1 MRDVTLNQQEQARL
15 QVLNSV
21 LEYQLPIAH
30 AAEIMGV
37 SKRHAKRLLAAY
49 RKDGA
54 IALAHGNRGR
64 RPHNAVPEAAVA
76 AVVKLASNGYAGA
89 NHSHFTELLR
99 EREGIDLSRPT
110 VRRILVKA
118 GIGSPRSRRSQQH
131 RFRRRRMPQEGMLV
145 QIDGSQHPWLEDR
158 GPKLTLLIAVD
169 DATGA
174 VAQAVFRT
182 TEDTRGYLVLL
193 EGLVR
198 QWGIPLAIYSDRHAA
213 FKYNARQ
220 KPVPVETTQFARVL
234 REMGIQQIFA
244 LSPQAKGRVERML
257 ETFQDRL
264 VTELRL
270 TKSATIQQAN
280 EVLEEFLPRFNA
292 RFAVAAEQPE
302 TAYRPV
308 PDDLSLTETICLK
321 DTRKVARDNTVKY
334 QWRVLQLLPGAER
347 PSYAGLRVD
356 VLERADGEILVRYQ
370 GQAVDFQEGPPPS
383 SALWGAATGCSPDI
397 GLQDGADGVAN
408 SHLNEAQRERLAAL
422 ESVAEEAAKRAGGK
436 AKPVRH
442 RLHREPTPTQQARWE
457 AVQQAREQ
465 GVPLR
470 AIARNLGMGKNT
482 VKKYAEADA
491 PPTKK
496 LSAKERAKAEALAA
510 LPPVCAIKVCPTVTP
525 RSRVFLRPFHRKRPL
540 CASHCDEKRA
550 GRWQPGP
557 GPHLDR
563 RQSRQPPLCRKA

>member
-1 MRDVTLNQQEQARL
+1 MNQQEQARI

-21 LEYQLPIAH
+21 LEYQLPIAQ

-37 SKRHAKRLLAAY
+37 SERHTKRLLAGY
-49 RKDGA
+49 RKDGPA
-54 IALAHGNRGR
+54 ALAHGNRGR
-64 RPHNAVPEAAVA
+64 RSHNAVPETAAA

-110 VRRILVKA
+110 VRRILLKA

-158 GPKLTLLIAVD
+158 GTKLTLLIAVD
-169 DATGA
+169 DATGT

-198 QWGIPLAIYSDRHAA
+198 QWGIPLALYSDRHAA

-220 KPVPVETTQFARVL
+220 KPVPVETTQFARVMRDL
-234 REMGIQQIFA
+234 GVQQIFA

-270 TKSATIQQAN
+270 ADASTIDDAKD
-280 EVLEEFLPRFNA
+280 VLEKFLPRFNA
-292 RFAVAAEQPE
+292 RFAVAAEQPAS
-302 TAYRPV
+302 AYRLV
-308 PDDLSLTETICLK
+308 PDELSLTETICLR

-334 QWRVLQLLPGAER
+334 QWRVLQLLPGSER

-356 VLERADGEILVRYQ
+356 VLERADGELLIRYH
-370 GQAVDFQEGPPPS
+370 GEAVDYQEGPPPS
-383 SALWGAATGCSPDI
+383 SALWGAASSCSP
-397 GLQDGADGVAN
+397 GAEPQEVAGGPAN
-408 SHLNEAQRERLAAL
+408 GHFNEAQRKLLAAL
-422 ESVAEEAAKRAGGK
+422 ETADEEEADVKGVAAKGEGGK
-436 AKPVRH
+436 GKPVRYS
-442 RLHREPTPTQQARWE
+442 LHRTRTPTQQARWE
-457 AVQQAREQ
+457 AVQHAKGQ
-465 GVPLR
+465 GVSLR
-470 AIARNLGMGKNT
+470 AIARKLGMSRVAT
-482 VKKYAEADA
+482 RKYAVAES
-491 PPTKK
+491 PPTKL
-496 LSAKERAKAEALAA
+496 LSAKERAQAEALA
-510 LPPVCAIKVCPTVTP
+510 
-525 RSRVFLRPFHRKRPL
+525 
-540 CASHCDEKRA
+540 
-550 GRWQPGP
+550 
-557 GPHLDR
+557 
-563 RQSRQPPLCRKA
+563 QSLMVAD

>member
-1 MRDVTLNQQEQARL
+1 MNQQEQARI

-21 LEYQLPIAH
+21 LEYQLPIAQ

-37 SKRHAKRLLAAY
+37 SERDTKRLLAAY
-49 RKDGA
+49 RKHGA
-54 IALAHGNRGR
+54 AALAHGNRGR
-64 RPHNAVPEAAVA
+64 RPHNAVPETAAA

-158 GPKLTLLIAVD
+158 GAKLTLLIAMD
-169 DATGA
+169 DATGT

-182 TEDTRGYLVLL
+182 TEDTRGYLVLM

-198 QWGIPLAIYSDRHAA
+198 QWGIPLALYSDRHAA

-220 KPVPVETTQFARVL
+220 KPVPVETTQFARVMRDL
-234 REMGIQQIFA
+234 GVQQIFA

-270 TKSATIQQAN
+270 AGASTIDQAK
-280 EVLEEFLPRFNA
+280 ELLQEFLPRFNA

-308 PDDLSLTETICLK
+308 PADLSLTETICIK

-334 QWRVLQLLPGAER
+334 HWRVLQLLPGAER

-356 VLERADGEILVRYQ
+356 VLERADGELMIRYQ
-370 GQAVDFQEGPPPS
+370 GEAVDYQEGPPPS
-383 SALWGAATGCSPDI
+383 SALWGAASACSP
-397 GLQDGADGVAN
+397 GPEQQEGAGGVVN

-422 ESVAEEAAKRAGGK
+422 ESSESSGDDEANDEDIATRRRGGK
-436 AKPVRH
+436 TKPVRH
-442 RLHREPTPTQQARWE
+442 QLRRTPTETQQARWE

-465 GVPLR
+465 GLSLR
-470 AIARNLGMGKNT
+470 AIARKLGMDRNT
-482 VKKYAEADA
+482 AGKYALAET

-496 LSAKERAKAEALAA
+496 LSAKERAKAETLAGS
-510 LPPVCAIKVCPTVTP
+510 PT
-525 RSRVFLRPFHRKRPL
+525 S
-540 CASHCDEKRA
+540 AD
-550 GRWQPGP
+550 
-557 GPHLDR
+557 
-563 RQSRQPPLCRKA
+563 

>member
-1 MRDVTLNQQEQARL
+1 M
-15 QVLNSV
+15 LNSV
-21 LEYQLPIAH
+21 LEYQLPIAQ

-37 SKRHAKRLLAAY
+37 SERHTKRLLAGY
-49 RKDGA
+49 RKDGPA
-54 IALAHGNRGR
+54 ALAHGNRGR
-64 RPHNAVPEAAVA
+64 KPHNAVPETAAA

-118 GIGSPRSRRSQQH
+118 GISSPRSRRFQQH

-198 QWGIPLAIYSDRHAA
+198 QWGIPLALYSDRHAA

-220 KPVPVETTQFARVL
+220 KPVPVETTQFARVM
-234 REMGIQQIFA
+234 RELGVQQIFA

-270 TKSATIQQAN
+270 ADASTIDQAK
-280 EVLEEFLPRFNA
+280 EVLQEFLPKFNA
-292 RFAVAAEQPE
+292 RFAVAAEHPE

-308 PDDLSLTETICLK
+308 PAELSLTETICLK

-334 QWRVLQLLPGAER
+334 QWRVLQLLPEAER
-347 PSYAGLRVD
+347 PSYVGLRVD
-356 VLERADGEILVRYQ
+356 FLERADGELMIRYQ
-370 GQAVDFQEGPPPS
+370 GEAVDFQEGPPPS
-383 SALWGAATGCSPDI
+383 SALWGTDSGCSPDP
-397 GLQDGADGVAN
+397 GLQEATDGVAH
-408 SHLNEAQRERLAAL
+408 SHLNVAQRERLSTL
-422 ESVAEEAAKRAGGK
+422 ESAGKEASEGRGAKGK
-436 AKPVRH
+436 PIRH
-442 RLHREPTPTQQARWE
+442 QLHRTPTSTQQARWE
-457 AVQQAREQ
+457 AVQLAKEQ
-465 GVPLR
+465 GLSLR
-470 AIARNLGMGKNT
+470 AISRNLGMARDTVGKYL
-482 VKKYAEADA
+482 KAES

-496 LSAKERAKAEALAA
+496 LSAKELAKAEALTASSTAA
-510 LPPVCAIKVCPTVTP
+510 
-525 RSRVFLRPFHRKRPL
+525 
-540 CASHCDEKRA
+540 D
-550 GRWQPGP
+550 
-557 GPHLDR
+557 
-563 RQSRQPPLCRKA
+563 

>member
-1 MRDVTLNQQEQARL
+1 M
-15 QVLNSV
+15 LNSV
-21 LEYQLPIAH
+21 LEYQLPIAQ

-37 SKRHAKRLLAAY
+37 SERHTKRLLAGY
-49 RKDGA
+49 RKDGPA
-54 IALAHGNRGR
+54 ALAHGNRGR
-64 RPHNAVPEAAVA
+64 KPHNAVPETAAA

-118 GIGSPRSRRSQQH
+118 GIGSPRSRRFQQH

-169 DATGA
+169 DATGT

-198 QWGIPLAIYSDRHAA
+198 QWGIPLALYSDRHAA

-220 KPVPVETTQFARVL
+220 KPVPVETTQFARVM
-234 REMGIQQIFA
+234 RELGVQQIFA

-270 TKSATIQQAN
+270 ADASTIDDAKD
-280 EVLEEFLPRFNA
+280 VLEKFLPRFNA
-292 RFAVAAEQPE
+292 RFAVAAEHPE

-308 PDDLSLTETICLK
+308 PAELSLTETICLK

-334 QWRVLQLLPGAER
+334 QWRVLQLLPEAER

-356 VLERADGEILVRYQ
+356 VLERADGELMIRYQ
-370 GQAVDFQEGPPPS
+370 GEAVDFQEGPPPS
-383 SALWGAATGCSPDI
+383 SALWGTDSGCSPDP
-397 GLQDGADGVAN
+397 GLQEATDGVAH
-408 SHLNEAQRERLAAL
+408 SHLNVAQRERLSTL
-422 ESVAEEAAKRAGGK
+422 ESAGKEASEGRGAKG
-436 AKPVRH
+436 KPVRH
-442 RLHREPTPTQQARWE
+442 QLHRTPTSTQQARWE
-457 AVQQAREQ
+457 AVQLAKEQ
-465 GVPLR
+465 GFSLR
-470 AIARNLGMGKNT
+470 AISRNLGMARDTVGKYL
-482 VKKYAEADA
+482 KAES

-496 LSAKERAKAEALAA
+496 LSAKELAKAEALTASSTAA
-510 LPPVCAIKVCPTVTP
+510 
-525 RSRVFLRPFHRKRPL
+525 
-540 CASHCDEKRA
+540 D
-550 GRWQPGP
+550 
-557 GPHLDR
+557 
-563 RQSRQPPLCRKA
+563 